1 MATQSDMQHLD
12 GVKSEY
18 QYGFHDEE
26 KAFFKSRAWPEPW
39 GHRSDLG
46 SEE

>member
-26 KAFFKSRAWPEPW
+26 KAVLSRA
-39 GHRSDLG
+39 RAA
-46 SEE
+46 